1 MATARLKRIRKRKEE
16 DRIYWNSAI
25 RRCCLRGS
33 LIGST
38 IPISQLDLFA
48 LTAEDVSY
56 GKKRVKGRKNTEN
69 KTEQGDG
76 RVFQKYMKRDEN
88 SCKHMAGERDK
99 QERTWIKTK
108 AACVYTRRHFQS
120 QKDNLRMAA
129 NQEGKQHFLYREGFD
144 GSQSIALT
152 TATVASHPSAW
163 K

>member
-69 KTEQGDG
+69 KTEQGDR

-108 AACVYTRRHFQS
+108 AACVYIHVAIFRARRTIS
-120 QKDNLRMAA
+120 EWPPTKKASSTSSTGR
-129 NQEGKQHFLYREGFD
+129 
-144 GSQSIALT
+144 ALT
-152 TATVASHPSAW
+152 DPSR
-163 K
+163 